1 VGIFDGSES
10 RSVQVPNFSRPWRE
24 VGIFLN
30 PVIPLNPRAATIYNA
45 HFDSHPLNRTAM
57 DLGLK
62 NRVALI
68 AASSQGL
75 GLATAEAFAAEG
87 CRVAMCARNQQTLAA
102 AAAKIRKQHNAEVFA
117 EALDVA
123 DSAAVAEFVAAVAN
137 KFGSVDIC
145 VTNAG
150 GPPAKGF
157 LATTLDDWQRALEL
171 NFLSTVYFAR
181 EVIPLMQR
189 NHWGRIVTITSIT
202 TKQPVADLVLSNAV
216 RAAVVGLVK
225 SLANEFG
232 KDGILVNNVGPGF
245 TATDRLKELA
255 KARSSATGKNEQEIF
270 DAWAADAPLKRLG
283 EPRELAETVVWLA
296 SERASYVTG
305 QTVLVDGGMYK
316 GL

>member
-1 VGIFDGSES
+1 
-10 RSVQVPNFSRPWRE
+10 
-24 VGIFLN
+24 
-30 PVIPLNPRAATIYNA
+30 
-45 HFDSHPLNRTAM
+45 M

-62 NRVALI
+62 NRVALV
-68 AASSQGL
+68 AASSQGI

-87 CRVAMCARNQQTLAA
+87 CRVAMCARNQQTLHSAA
-102 AAAKIRKQHNAEVFA
+102 ERIRKQHAVEILA
-117 EALDVA
+117 EAFDVT
-123 DSAAVAEFVAAVAN
+123 DPAAVGRFVAAVAG
-137 KFGSVDIC
+137 KWGSVDIC

-157 LATTLDDWQRALEL
+157 LAASLEDWKKAVDT

-181 EVIPLMQR
+181 EVIPHMQHKR
-189 NHWGRIVTITSIT
+189 WGRIITITSIT
-202 TKQPVADLVLSNAV
+202 TKQPVTDLVLSNAV

-255 KARSSATGKNEQEIF
+255 KARSAASGKPEQEF
-270 DAWAADAPLKRLG
+270 LDGWAADAPLKRLG
-283 EPRELAETVVWLA
+283 DPRELADTIVWLA
-296 SERASYVTG
+296 SERASYITG